1 MSDLTPADLL
11 HYSSISEYF
20 IDNVVRNDNFDFS
33 LEQIMYLCDIEP
45 ENCSHVFNILE
56 SLVAER
62 SKDYQIL
69 NLI

>member
-1 MSDLTPADLL
+1 MSDLAPADLL